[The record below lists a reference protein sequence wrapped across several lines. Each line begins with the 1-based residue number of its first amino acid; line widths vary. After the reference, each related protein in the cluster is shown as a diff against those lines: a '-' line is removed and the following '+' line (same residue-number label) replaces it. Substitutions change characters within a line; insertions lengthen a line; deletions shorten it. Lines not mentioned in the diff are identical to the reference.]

1 MKKVLLILF
10 LVIFK
15 NVSFSQ
21 SQLELNEQAYKNYK
35 KTDKELNSIYQKI
48 LSEYKNDL
56 VFIKNLKIA
65 QKTWIQFRDAEM
77 KMKFPERDKGYYG
90 SVEPLCFSNHLEH
103 LTKER
108 IKTLKTWI
116 HGVEEGEVCS
126 GSIKIKE

>member
-48 LSEYKNDL
+48 LSENKNDL
-56 VFIKNLKIA
+56 VFIKN
-65 QKTWIQFRDAEM
+65 
-77 KMKFPERDKGYYG
+77 
-90 SVEPLCFSNHLEH
+90 
-103 LTKER
+103 
-108 IKTLKTWI
+108 
-116 HGVEEGEVCS
+116 
-126 GSIKIKE
+126 